1 MIQDGDRGFGPHI
14 IKMGQYDEEMLNR
27 VCQKYQ
33 KMGHSVQLKGNIIK
47 LNVIKAK
54 QCLQE
59 EINDGFKENL
69 EYTDMTLV
77 SSTGQEIQ
85 CHRFILAVRSPI
97 FKRLFSSQNPLEP
110 LREVIDASTDALR
123 AMVKYLYT
131 DSLENQDINEDLMT
145 LADKYEL
152 TQMKELCLPYFVKKI
167 SADNCLKAY
176 IYGENFSFLFTFL
189 SVNCLF
195 TLIAGHLH
203 NYEPLK
209 LTSFQT
215 LDENWKR
222 YENSQDLVEMMKTH
236 PSAVMEIVNRL
247 HKKKSGYLV
256 RSPQINLKMIKAFE
270 CLQEEIIKAFT
281 ENLDHTDMNLVS
293 ATGQEVPC
301 HKFILAMRSPDF
313 KDMFATYESPDAM
326 KVQLEA
332 STQAVKA
339 LVSLYFEF
347 AKRVLSNSG

>member
-1 MIQDGDRGFGPHI
+1 
-14 IKMGQYDEEMLNR
+14 
-27 VCQKYQ
+27 
-33 KMGHSVQLKGNIIK
+33 
-47 LNVIKAK
+47 
-54 QCLQE
+54 
-59 EINDGFKENL
+59 
-69 EYTDMTLV
+69 
-77 SSTGQEIQ
+77 
-85 CHRFILAVRSPI
+85 
-97 FKRLFSSQNPLEP
+97 
-110 LREVIDASTDALR
+110 
-123 AMVKYLYT
+123 MVKYLYT

-176 IYGENFSFLFTFL
+176 IY
-189 SVNCLF
+189 
-195 TLIAGHLH
+195 GHLH

-313 KDMFATYESPDAM
+313 KDMFATYGKLNCLFTIPKMTAGCLHF
-326 KVQLEA
+326 Q
-332 STQAVKA
+332 
-339 LVSLYFEF
+339 SL
-347 AKRVLSNSG
+347 RTP